1 MNHIEK
7 SRIIILTF
15 LHLRTDAAIVNF
27 AKDNQKAIMKTEE
40 IDLKTVKLLIDNVW
54 TLKKQT
60 QVLSQQV
67 EKLQQER
74 NALTHQLQEKTA
86 TYEREKRQN
95 KTLHNTQIN
104 DLNSK
109 NIAYINK
116 LNTEHNTTVA
126 TLQAEHSDKINEL
139 VSSHDAQL
147 YAVKT
152 KLEKKNQTL
161 EKTLSQLKKEHH
173 AVINRIRG
181 LAS

>member
-15 LHLRTDAAIVNF
+15 LHLRTNAAIVNF
-27 AKDNQKAIMKTEE
+27 AKDNQKATMKTEE

-116 LNTEHNTTVA
+116 LNTEH
-126 TLQAEHSDKINEL
+126 
-139 VSSHDAQL
+139 SSHDAQL

-152 KLEKKNQTL
+152 ELEKKNQTL